1 MFNLQNCNSDM
12 DSVSQSFKSE
22 ISNIRTDRVSP
33 DSLNA
38 ISIDSYGSKMKLS
51 QISNITNIDNKSLNI
66 SVWDAGLI
74 QTVEKALIDSNLGA
88 TPQSNGPNIIL
99 SFPDLT
105 SERRKELVKIIS
117 DIAEKYKVSIRNVRR
132 KYIDEIKKNEKDK
145 NISQD
150 DSKKFQDEV
159 QKTTDNHI
167 KFVDKDFKEKEKD
180 LLKI

>member
-1 MFNLQNCNSDM
+1 MFDLSVCNNDM
-12 DSVSQSFKSE
+12 GTVVQAFKTE

-33 DSLNA
+33 DALNG
-38 ISIDSYGSKMKLS
+38 IVVDSYGSKMKLN

-66 SVWDAGLI
+66 SVWDVGLI

-105 SERRKELVKIIS
+105 TERRKELVKIIS
-117 DIAEKYKVSIRNVRR
+117 DISEKYKISIRNVRR
-132 KYIDEIKKNEKDK
+132 KFIDDIKNDEKAK

-150 DSKKFQDEV
+150 DSKKSQDDV
-159 QKTTDNHI
+159 QKTTDENI
-167 KFVDKDFKEKEKD
+167 KLIELDFKEKEKD

>member
-1 MFNLQNCNSDM
+1 MFNLSVCKNDM
-12 DSVSQSFKSE
+12 VSVVNAFKTE

-33 DSLNA
+33 DALNG
-38 ISIDSYGSKMKLS
+38 IVVDSYGSKMKLN

-88 TPQSNGPNIIL
+88 NPQSNGPNIIL

-105 SERRKELVKIIS
+105 TERRKELVKIIS
-117 DIAEKYKVSIRNVRR
+117 DISEKYKISIRNVRR
-132 KYIDEIKKNEKDK
+132 KFIDDIKNDEKDK

-150 DSKKFQDEV
+150 ESKKFQDDA
-159 QKTTDNHI
+159 QKTTDDHI
-167 KFVDKDFKEKEKD
+167 KFIELDFKEKEKD

>member
-1 MFNLQNCNSDM
+1 MFDLNNCNNDM
-12 DSVSQSFKSE
+12 ETVVQSFKNE
-22 ISNIRTDRVSP
+22 ISNIRTNRVSP
-33 DSLNA
+33 DALNG
-38 ISIDSYGSKMKLS
+38 IVIDSYGSKMKLN

-66 SVWDAGLI
+66 SVWDASLI
-74 QTVEKALIDSNLGA
+74 QTVEKSLIDSNLGA

-132 KYIDEIKKNEKDK
+132 KFIDDIKNNEKDK
-145 NISQD
+145 KISQD
-150 DSKKFQDEV
+150 DSKKSQEDV
-159 QKTTDNHI
+159 QKTTDINI
-167 KFVDKDFKEKEKD
+167 KNIDSEFKEKEKD

>member
-1 MFNLQNCNSDM
+1 M
-12 DSVSQSFKSE
+12 
-22 ISNIRTDRVSP
+22 
-33 DSLNA
+33 
-38 ISIDSYGSKMKLS
+38 
-51 QISNITNIDNKSLNI
+51 
-66 SVWDAGLI
+66 
-74 QTVEKALIDSNLGA
+74 DSNLGA

-132 KYIDEIKKNEKDK
+132 KFIDDIKNNEKDK

-150 DSKKFQDEV
+150 DSKKFQEDV
-159 QKTTDNHI
+159 QKITDINI
-167 KFVDKDFKEKEKD
+167 KNIDSEFKEKEKD